1 MAVTDYAATQSLINT
16 VSSLGRGTVNALYP
30 RDIEAYF
37 IALELAT
44 ANDETIDY
52 FIFPVSPDSISIP
65 QNKRINVKQS
75 AGATTVI
82 TSKAFTPY
90 DIQIRG
96 NFGKSFKAVLSGE
109 DTVFSALRY
118 SILSGVYSKQGVE
131 ANSVKVKKPSF
142 NPAVKTGYG
151 CSKIL
156 QSIIDKSDSSDENG
170 NFRLYLYNS
179 MFGESY
185 LVAPTPNPLTFSQNV
200 GSKNMI
206 WDYTLNLKVI
216 APLDSI
222 KDDFYNRDRMAVINS
237 KGSVQKN
244 MTTFVKSL

>member
-1 MAVTDYAATQSLINT
+1 MSVTDYSVTQNLIDT
-16 VSSLGRGTVNALYP
+16 VSSLGRGAVSALYP
-30 RDIEAYF
+30 RDIESYF
-37 IALELAT
+37 IALELAN

-52 FIFPVSPDSISIP
+52 FIFPISPDSITIP

-90 DIQIRG
+90 DLQIRG
-96 NFGKSFKAVLSGE
+96 NFGKSFKIVLAGE
-109 DTVFSALRY
+109 NITFSALRY
-118 SILSGVYSKQGVE
+118 SILNGRYTKQDIE
-131 ANSVKVKKPSF
+131 ADSVKVKKASF
-142 NPAVKTGYG
+142 DAAIKTGYG
-151 CSKIL
+151 CTKIL

-185 LVAPTPNPLTFSQNV
+185 LTVPTQNPLTFSQNV
-200 GSKNMI
+200 SSKNMI

-216 APLDSI
+216 APLDSL
-222 KDDFYNRDRMAVINS
+222 KDDVSNTVRMARINS
-237 KGSVQKN
+237 IGNIQSR
-244 MTTFVKSL
+244 MTSFVKSL